1 MYFSRVK
8 LNDSSLLRRDALFG
22 GRWQASATGA
32 TFEVTNPADGTL
44 LATVP
49 SLSLDET
56 REAIEFAANAM
67 KSWQVVPAPDRSR
80 LLRRWF
86 DLMTENAEDLAAILT
101 AEQGKPLGEAR
112 GEILYGASYVEWF
125 AEEAKRAC
133 GDIIPSPS
141 ADRRIVILKEPVGVC
156 AAITPWNFPNAM
168 ITRKLAP
175 ALAAGCAMLIKPAS
189 QTPLSALA
197 LAFLAEQAG
206 IPAGLVSVL
215 TGDARTVGGELC
227 RHPLVRKLTFTGSTA
242 TGKILLRQCADT
254 VKKVTMELGGNAPF
268 IVFADADLDAAVE
281 GCMASKFRNAGQ
293 TCVCANRIFAHTS
306 VMEAFSAKLAAA
318 VEGLVVG
325 NGVDD
330 EVNQGPLIDEAAL
343 AKVEAFVSDAI
354 GKGAAIV
361 CGGHRH
367 ALGGTFFEPTILA
380 NCTTD
385 MLLAEDEIF
394 GPVAPLFAF
403 ETEAEVIHLANAT
416 NVGLASYF
424 YSKDLGR
431 VWRVAGALEF
441 GMVGVNTGLI
451 SNAMAPF
458 GGVKESGMGRE
469 GSKYGLD
476 EYLTVKY
483 VCMSFEPAAA

>member
-1 MYFSRVK
+1 MYFSRMK

-22 GRWQASATGA
+22 GRWQASATDA

-56 REAIEFAANAM
+56 REAIEFASNAM
-67 KSWQVVPAPDRSR
+67 KSWKVVPAPERSR

-86 DLMTENAEDLAAILT
+86 DLMIENADDLAAILT

-215 TGDARTVGGELC
+215 TGDARTIGGELC

-293 TCVCANRIFAHTS
+293 TCVCANRIFVHTS

-343 AKVEAFVSDAI
+343 AKVEKFVADALW
-354 GKGAAIV
+354 KGAAIV

-403 ETEAEVIHLANAT
+403 ETEAEVIHFANAT
-416 NVGLASYF
+416 NVGLASYL

-469 GSKYGLD
+469 GSKYGLE

-483 VCMSFEPAAA
+483 VCMAFEPEPK